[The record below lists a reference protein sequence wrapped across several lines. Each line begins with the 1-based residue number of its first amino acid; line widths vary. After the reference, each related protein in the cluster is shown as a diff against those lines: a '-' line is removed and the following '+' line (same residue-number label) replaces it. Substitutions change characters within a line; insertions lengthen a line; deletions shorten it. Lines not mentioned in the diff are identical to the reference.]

1 MPKKYSEVCLLVMR
15 QVFIPSNQICSRN
28 SNKLLV
34 FNLLFLFLAVM
45 KNFKPFVLELKKM
58 VCESRLYYFL
68 YHPDKRDVIN
78 QLK

>member
-1 MPKKYSEVCLLVMR
+1 MVISHETGFYTQKQIYS
-15 QVFIPSNQICSRN
+15 PN

-45 KNFKPFVLELKKM
+45 KNFKPFVLELKKI